1 MRWTDI
7 AEWVGPTVNQG
18 GGMREHRGQ
27 VLHIAQGSYAG
38 TVAWQRNPGA
48 QVSSHF
54 IVSKAGHIGQ
64 MVDTDV
70 TAWTQAAGN
79 GYWLSVEN
87 EGSIPAPLTDA
98 QLEANA
104 IIYARGIREYG
115 WPLQLANDPS
125 GRGLGFHAMGSH
137 HGFADDWGHADCPG
151 PAIIAQRQ
159 QILTRAAQLG
169 DIMLTEKMT
178 SGPMADRTVQEVLNV
193 LLVRA
198 DYVAN
203 HGIGEVKSLMSAAQ
217 QSLST
222 VAASVQGIAT
232 SLGTLPDMQTTATEL
247 QAASDVLTG
256 LARDLHA
263 RLVAFL
269 SAGGA

>member
-1 MRWTDI
+1 MHEWRGLVEHI
-7 AEWVGPTVNQG
+7 AE
-18 GGMREHRGQ
+18 
-27 VLHIAQGSYAG
+27 GSYAG
-38 TVAWQRNPGA
+38 TVAWQRNPSA

-54 IVSKAGHIGQ
+54 IVSKTGHIGQ

-79 GYWLSVEN
+79 GHWLSVEN
-87 EGSIPAPLTDA
+87 EGFTPGALTDA
-98 QLEANA
+98 QIEASA
-104 IIYARGIREYG
+104 IIYARGVREYG

-125 GRGLGFHAMGSH
+125 GRGLGFHSMGSH

-159 QILTRAAQLG
+159 QILTRAAELG
-169 DIMLTEKMT
+169 DPMLTETMP
-178 SGPMADRTVQEVLNV
+178 SGPMQGRTVAEVLNV

-203 HGIGEVKSLMSAAQ
+203 HGVGDIKALATATQ
-217 QSLST
+217 QTLT
-222 VAASVQGIAT
+222 ALAITVQGVAT

-256 LARDLHA
+256 LAKDLHA

-269 SAGGA
+269 TAGTA